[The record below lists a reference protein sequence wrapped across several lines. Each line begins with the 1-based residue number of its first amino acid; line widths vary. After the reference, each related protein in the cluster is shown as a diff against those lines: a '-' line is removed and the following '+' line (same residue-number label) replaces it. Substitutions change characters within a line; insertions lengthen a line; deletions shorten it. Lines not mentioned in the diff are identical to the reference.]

1 MSKTFRSWDV
11 DQDWLLPRS
20 LHEFVPADHAAH
32 FIRDLVRD
40 ELDLTAILSRYDD
53 ERGFPPYHPGMMVA
67 VLLYAYTQGVY
78 SSRRI
83 ARCCEE
89 RLDFMA
95 VTAMNMPD
103 FRTIS
108 DFRKRHLS
116 ALAGLF
122 FQVLLLCRAAGLV
135 QLDHVAIDGTKLK
148 ANASRHKA
156 MSYLRMKQA
165 EEALKAQISDWFERS
180 ERDDAA
186 EEAECGARRGDEMPA
201 WLKTKRQR
209 LDRIRAARAALEAEA
224 EQEPSAVDPDGPGPS
239 SGMQAY
245 GRPNRSPDGGPPD
258 RAQRN
263 FTDPD
268 SRILPTREGFIAGY
282 NGQLAVDAANQIIVS
297 HRLVTNSADVDGL
310 IPLIDAVRA
319 TLGRKPTEISAD
331 NGFASE
337 DNLDALAERRISA
350 YVACRRGRQRDE
362 PETTWRR
369 LKKQPRMMAMAAKIK
384 RAGHRSR
391 YRLRKQIVEP
401 VIGQVKQARGFR
413 QFLLRGLHRVR
424 HEWAL
429 LCTAHNLLKL
439 AACR

>member
-1 MSKTFRSWDV
+1 
-11 DQDWLLPRS
+11 
-20 LHEFVPADHAAH
+20 
-32 FIRDLVRD
+32 
-40 ELDLTAILSRYDD
+40 
-53 ERGFPPYHPGMMVA
+53 
-67 VLLYAYTQGVY
+67 
-78 SSRRI
+78 
-83 ARCCEE
+83 
-89 RLDFMA
+89 
-95 VTAMNMPD
+95 MNMPD

-122 FQVLLLCRAAGLV
+122 LQILLLCRAAGLV
-135 QLDHVAIDGTKLK
+135 QLGHVAIDGTKLK

-165 EEALKAQISDWFERS
+165 EADLAAQISDWLESVDRH
-180 ERDDAA
+180 DAA
-186 EEAECGARRGDEMPA
+186 EDAEYGSRRGDEMPA
-201 WLKTKRQR
+201 WVRTKRQR

-224 EQEPSAVDPDGPGPS
+224 NQEPGAVAPDGPGPS

-245 GRPNRSPDGGPPD
+245 GRPNRSPDGGPPH

-310 IPLIDAVRA
+310 IPLIDTARA
-319 TLGRKPTEISAD
+319 ALGRKPTEISAD

-337 DNLDALAERRISA
+337 GNLEALADRRISG

-369 LKKQPRMMAMAAKIK
+369 RKNQPRMMAMAAKIK
-384 RAGHRSR
+384 RAGFRSR

-401 VIGQVKQARGFR
+401 VIGQIKHARSFR
-413 QFLLRGLHRVR
+413 QFLLRGLHKVR
-424 HEWAL
+424 YEWAL

-439 AACR
+439 AGCR

>member
-40 ELDLTAILSRYDD
+40 ELDLTAILSSYDD

-122 FQVLLLCRAAGLV
+122 LQVLLLCRAAGLV
-135 QLDHVAIDGTKLK
+135 QLGHVAIDGTKLK

-165 EEALKAQISDWFERS
+165 EAALKEQISDWFERS
-180 ERDDAA
+180 QRDDAA
-186 EEAECGARRGDEMPA
+186 EEAECGDRRGDEMP
-201 WLKTKRQR
+201 
-209 LDRIRAARAALEAEA
+209 
-224 EQEPSAVDPDGPGPS
+224 PG
-239 SGMQAY
+239 
-245 GRPNRSPDGGPPD
+245 
-258 RAQRN
+258 
-263 FTDPD
+263 
-268 SRILPTREGFIAGY
+268 
-282 NGQLAVDAANQIIVS
+282 
-297 HRLVTNSADVDGL
+297 
-310 IPLIDAVRA
+310 
-319 TLGRKPTEISAD
+319 
-331 NGFASE
+331 
-337 DNLDALAERRISA
+337 
-350 YVACRRGRQRDE
+350 
-362 PETTWRR
+362 
-369 LKKQPRMMAMAAKIK
+369 
-384 RAGHRSR
+384 
-391 YRLRKQIVEP
+391 
-401 VIGQVKQARGFR
+401 
-413 QFLLRGLHRVR
+413 
-424 HEWAL
+424 
-429 LCTAHNLLKL
+429 
-439 AACR
+439 